1 MCLPSSAVLIFPQN
15 TPRGRCLKGSWLTAT
30 LFLTHKSLRHQ
41 LNCLDLK
48 LFITSL
54 EKKKIG
60 FFGMFLRQP
69 EIERKLI
76 WLSNAHWLVQYNW
89 LSPPLHLTRNK
100 INKTV
105 LFFYLNYL
113 ISLIKKMTR
122 LWICCCH
129 FFLNCLEF
137 ITISSNLTAYS
148 FLSSSKVCSSGNF
161 R

>member
-41 LNCLDLK
+41 LHCLDLK

-54 EKKKIG
+54 EKKIG

-69 EIERKLI
+69 EIERNLI
-76 WLSNAHWLVQYNW
+76 RLSNAHWLVQYNW
-89 LSPPLHLTRNK
+89 LSPPLHLTRHK
-100 INKTV
+100 INKIV

-122 LWICCCH
+122 LWICSCH

-137 ITISSNLTAYS
+137 ITISWNLTAYR

>member
-54 EKKKIG
+54 EKKNR
-60 FFGMFLRQP
+60 FFWDVLIKSNFN
-69 EIERKLI
+69 LI

-89 LSPPLHLTRNK
+89 LSPPLHLTRHK
-100 INKTV
+100 INKIV

>member
-1 MCLPSSAVLIFPQN
+1 MCLPSPAVLIFPQN

-54 EKKKIG
+54 EKKNR
-60 FFGMFLRQP
+60 FFWDVLIKSNFN
-69 EIERKLI
+69 LI

-89 LSPPLHLTRNK
+89 LSPPLHLTRHK
-100 INKTV
+100 INKIV

-122 LWICCCH
+122 LWICSCH